1 MMPSIIAPTTTLD
14 EKKIVVERFS
24 SLLWLYMKPIMIVR
38 IELVV
43 VVVMAAYP
51 EAWAPG
57 RTMLWKLLRTCQGG
71 FEEKTIK

>member
-1 MMPSIIAPTTTLD
+1 MLHMMPSISAPTTALD

-24 SLLWLYMKPIMIVR
+24 SLLWLYMKPIVIVR

-43 VVVMAAYP
+43 KVVMAAYP

-57 RTMLWKLLRTCQGG
+57 RTML
-71 FEEKTIK
+71 

>member
-1 MMPSIIAPTTTLD
+1 MMPSISVPTTALD

-24 SLLWLYMKPIMIVR
+24 SLLWLYMKPIVIVR